1 MDITVGDFIY
11 QNGKRIEE
19 YENTPREFVDPYSDM
34 TTEEKSKLILILQD
48 MLRQRED
55 EAKKKDEKN
64 NQLNNKLDEMLRRQ
78 AESNSQIAK
87 LTELLSEMQRS
98 NLEKE
103 KRIEDLLKEIAD
115 LKADKKKARK
125 DRFGSSSQKSKQDG
139 SDPAKNRKQDK
150 DDFDGTPG

>member
-1 MDITVGDFIY
+1 MDTPETDFIY

-19 YENTPREFVDPYSDM
+19 YENTPREFVDPYADM
-34 TTEEKSKLILILQD
+34 TGEEKSKLILMLQD

-103 KRIEDLLKEIAD
+103 KRIEDLLKKIAD

-125 DRFGSSSQKSKQDG
+125 DRF
-139 SDPAKNRKQDK
+139 N
-150 DDFDGTPG
+150 